1 MNHRLFTKILLTYL
15 AIILCLLGVLDFYL
29 TRFAE
34 RIEISQISR
43 GLEQKAQLIALGI
56 KRNSP
61 LGETIQA
68 LSAARFPADARITW
82 IEPHGV
88 VIADT
93 NANSAEMENH
103 ATRPEFIS
111 ALSGQVGQSIRFS
124 HTLRTDFLYVAV
136 PLKENG
142 KVLGA
147 LRLAY
152 PLSDLQRQ
160 VQDIRLRIWLSSLI
174 AFLFAAVIGYFL
186 SRSLASRISTLTQFS
201 KAIAT
206 GNFGERIVVRGKD
219 ELSVLGN
226 SLQSTAE
233 ELNRLFQSLSS
244 ERTKLQTVLESMSEG
259 ILVLDRDRRVTLSN
273 RAFDQ
278 LFGRSQ
284 PAAHG
289 TPWYEVIRH
298 PELQT
303 SFEMAF
309 SSGIAA
315 TKNFSLHVS
324 PERFF
329 ETTLVPVRDGQAE
342 IEMLIAVFYDTT
354 KLERIDRVRKDF
366 VANVSHELRTPLTSI
381 QGYAETLI
389 EGAIHDEQRR
399 GEFLERIR
407 HQAGRLG
414 KLTSDL
420 LTLSTIESGKYSF
433 KRSPVDLGP
442 ILREA
447 MAALSGQ
454 AEQKSISLRF
464 ETPAQTQLAECDPD
478 AIHQVMLNLLDNAV
492 KFSHRGG
499 SVEVSIQPGDKF
511 MKVSVN
517 DHGIGIPSAELPRL
531 FERFYRV
538 DKARSRELGGT
549 GLGLAIVKHI
559 VEAHGGKVFIES
571 ELGKGS
577 QFSFTLPS
585 APQIQ

>member
-34 RIEISQISR
+34 RLEISQISR

-61 LGETIQA
+61 LEETIQA

-124 HTLRTDFLYVAV
+124 HTLSTDFLYVAV

-152 PLSDLQRQ
+152 PLLDLQRQ
-160 VQDIRLRIWLSSLI
+160 VKDIRHRIWLSSLI

-186 SRSLASRISTLTQFS
+186 SRSLASRISTLTRFS

-226 SLQSTAE
+226 SLQSTAK
-233 ELNRLFQSLSS
+233 ELNRLFQSLST
-244 ERTKLQTVLESMSEG
+244 EKTKLQTVLESMSEG

-298 PELQT
+298 PELHT

-329 ETTLVPVRDGQAE
+329 ETTLVPVRNGQAE

-407 HQAGRLG
+407 HQAERLG

-454 AEQKSISLRF
+454 AEQKSISFRF

-499 SVEVSIQPGDKF
+499 SVDLSIQPDDKF
-511 MKVSVN
+511 VKVSVN

-559 VEAHGGKVFIES
+559 VEAHGGNVFIES